1 MPDPFRPVCFGA
13 GRAICYSC
21 AMGGYAEVWKGF
33 LSERRLEFGGHMDP
47 GWQDG
52 HALSASLMIPVDT
65 ACLRPRLDPLRE
77 ALRPLPFVS
86 LHPDHFIHITLL
98 LLGFLVPE
106 PGDAG
111 EISPE
116 RLSDVEV
123 RAQRTLADFPAFEVE
138 LANLNAFPGAAFIE
152 AYDGGRIGDLRGAL
166 SSSCG
171 LKKPSGPPHMTLAY
185 FHAPEGTRAPD
196 ELISAIEC
204 YRKWPIGKIRVSEVE
219 LTLLDLRRDYPEP
232 ECLARMPLKGAGQ
245 PVSQSAAQQK
255 SRDSLHR
262 ASDEPLSLP

>member
-1 MPDPFRPVCFGA
+1 MEPDAFRLVCFGV

-21 AMGGYAEVWKGF
+21 AMGSYAEVWEGF
-33 LSERRLEFGGHMDP
+33 LSERRLEFGGHTDP

-65 ACLRPRLDPLRE
+65 ARLRPRLDPLRE

-86 LHPDHFIHITLL
+86 LHPDHFMHITLL

-106 PGDAG
+106 PGEAG
-111 EISPE
+111 EISPG
-116 RLSDVEV
+116 RLADVEV
-123 RAQRTLADFPAFEVE
+123 RARRTLAGFSAFDVE

-152 AYDGGRIGDLRGAL
+152 VHDGGELEDLRDAL

-185 FHAPEGTRAPD
+185 FHAPDGTRAPD
-196 ELISAIEC
+196 ELISAVER
-204 YRKWPIGKIRVSEVE
+204 YREWTVGNIQVSGVE

-232 ECLARMPLKGAGQ
+232 DRLVCMPLKGAADRSPG
-245 PVSQSAAQQK
+245 PST
-255 SRDSLHR
+255 D
-262 ASDEPLSLP
+262 